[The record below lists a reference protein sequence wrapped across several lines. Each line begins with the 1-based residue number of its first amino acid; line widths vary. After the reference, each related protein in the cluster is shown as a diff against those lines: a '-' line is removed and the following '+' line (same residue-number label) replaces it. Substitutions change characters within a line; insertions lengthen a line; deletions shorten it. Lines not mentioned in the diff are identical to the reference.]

1 MYAKKEK
8 NIITFT
14 TDEGRNYVFDINSL
28 ICYGLSGK
36 PLKRIPKDLQYCRS
50 DSIIISMV
58 TEMFRSDK
66 PILFQRY
73 ATTIQFADKLS
84 SMGYDKKTL
93 STYTVH
99 SLATVIGKTKYEKV
113 ITEKMLLNYIKKT
126 EPEEISYDNFINAI
140 RDEYFAK
147 AITVELNEKEL
158 NLIKQLMKYEYTV
171 KEIKLIANWFSKGM
185 AFFYDFS
192 VYEVDRVLKRFFSR
206 AKDIEYTPTKDDFFR
221 QAVTVYK
228 NYEMRKEEIDN
239 RKLVENQTAKNLNFE
254 NDDLIVIVPT
264 TSKEFEF
271 EGNSQSNCVFTS
283 YLREVILGTTNVV
296 FIRKKS
302 DVEKSYI
309 TCEVRNGRISQ
320 YLTKFNNSVYDD
332 FALTFK
338 RQYQNY
344 LNEVF
349 TVNY

>member
-14 TDEGRNYVFDINSL
+14 TGEGKNYVFDINSL

-58 TEMFRSDK
+58 TEMFRSEK

-73 ATTIQFADKLS
+73 APTIQFADKLS
-84 SMGYDKKTL
+84 SMGYDKKQL
-93 STYTVH
+93 STYTVN
-99 SLATVIGKTKYEKV
+99 SLANVIGKTKYEKV

-126 EPEEISYDNFINAI
+126 EPDEISYDNFINAI

-185 AFFYDFS
+185 AIFYDYS
-192 VYEVDRVLKRFFSR
+192 VYELDRVLKRFFSR

-239 RKLVENQTAKNLNFE
+239 KKLAENQTSKNLNFE
-254 NDDLIVIVPT
+254 NDELIVIVPT

-283 YLREVILGTTNVV
+283 YLREVINGYTNVV

-302 DVEKSYI
+302 DVENSYI

-320 YLTKFNNSVYDD
+320 YLTKFNRSVCDD